1 MGMFT
6 EDDIKAICC
15 SVCALKIEIETHLV
29 DTIHRFFKSCIATS
43 MDPGQQMMA
52 LLSSS
57 I

>member
-15 SVCALKIEIETHLV
+15 SVCTLKIEIETSHLV

-52 LLSSS
+52 LLSS
-57 I
+57 